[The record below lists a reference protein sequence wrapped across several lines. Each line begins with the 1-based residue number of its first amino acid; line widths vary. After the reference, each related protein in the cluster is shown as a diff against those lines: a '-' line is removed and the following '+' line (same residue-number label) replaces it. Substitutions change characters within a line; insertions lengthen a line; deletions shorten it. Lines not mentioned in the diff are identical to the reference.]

1 MKKIKINSEEYHLKS
16 SYSEFTQFEFINVCQ
31 LLSQFINKQAT
42 AVEYN
47 ALRIAAFR
55 ILSDVPDR
63 YTNKITASE
72 WVDILPH
79 LDFVFLEEPLLVNQL
94 LPSVLVGKVPF
105 YGPIG
110 LMAKCTIEEFTLIET
125 AFVKASNGKD
135 AEQLAVMMSYMYR
148 PERPDLTAFRK
159 SAKWN
164 NDIREEFNAERCK
177 SRIED
182 FKKLPLNLLVAN
194 FIYFKS
200 VREQRFKMLKYIF
213 AESSGK
219 IKMDDRGWAGTLL
232 DLSHTGVFGNYED
245 QAKQNWFTV
254 MFELDRLSEQNI
266 KSNPEK

>member
-1 MKKIKINSEEYHLKS
+1 MKKLSINAEEYHLKS
-16 SYSEFTQFEFINVCQ
+16 SFSEFTQLEFINVCQ
-31 LLSQFINKQAT
+31 LLSKFINKQAN
-42 AVEYN
+42 AIEYN

-55 ILSDVPDR
+55 ILSDVPER
-63 YTNKITASE
+63 YVNQITASQ

-79 LDFVFLEEPLLVNQL
+79 LDFVFLEEPILANQL
-94 LPSVLVGKVPF
+94 IPFVPVGKARF

-148 PERPDLTAFRK
+148 PERTDIRDFKK
-159 SAKWN
+159 SPKWN

-182 FKKLPLNLLVAN
+182 FKKLPMNLLVAN

-232 DLSHTGVFGNYED
+232 DLSTTGVFGNYEE

-254 MFELDRLSEQNI
+254 MFELDRLSEKNI
-266 KSNPEK
+266 KQIEAQ

>member
-1 MKKIKINSEEYHLKS
+1 MKKLTINSEEYHLKS
-16 SYSEFTQFEFINVCQ
+16 SFSEFTQLEFINVCQ
-31 LLSQFINKQAT
+31 LLSKFINKQAN
-42 AVEYN
+42 AIEYN

-55 ILSDVPDR
+55 ILSDVPER
-63 YTNKITASE
+63 YVNQITASQ

-79 LDFVFLEEPLLVNQL
+79 LDFVFLEEPILANQL
-94 LPSVLVGKVPF
+94 IPFVPVGKARF

-148 PERPDLTAFRK
+148 PERTDIRDFKK
-159 SAKWN
+159 STKWN

-182 FKKLPLNLLVAN
+182 FKKLPMNLLVAN

-219 IKMDDRGWAGTLL
+219 IKIDDRGWAGTLL
-232 DLSHTGVFGNYED
+232 DLSTTGVFGNYEE

-254 MFELDRLSEQNI
+254 MFELDRLSEKTI
-266 KSNPEK
+266 KQIEAQ

>member
-1 MKKIKINSEEYHLKS
+1 MKKLLINSEEYHLKS
-16 SYSEFTQFEFINVCQ
+16 SYSEFTQLEFINVCQ

-47 ALRIAAFR
+47 ALRIVAFR

-79 LDFVFLEEPLLVNQL
+79 LDFVFLQEPLLVGQL
-94 LPSVLVGKVPF
+94 LPSILVAKERF

-148 PERPDLTAFRK
+148 PERTDLTAFRK
-159 SAKWN
+159 TAKWN
-164 NDIREEFNAERCK
+164 TDIREEFNAERCK

-182 FKKLPLNLLVAN
+182 FNKLPLNLLVAN

-219 IKMDDRGWAGTLL
+219 IKMDDRGWAGALL